1 MFDRLHGTTRWTL
14 GLIAIALGVGYFLPI
29 WRIDLEAPQ
38 YPEGIGLTIWLDRI
52 GGDINN
58 INILNHYI
66 GMRHIKPESF
76 PELSLMP
83 WLLAGFIL
91 AALAAVVWNRR
102 AGLIAWFGALGLAG
116 LVGLA
121 DFWRWTYD
129 YGHNLDPTAA
139 IKVPGMAYQPPV
151 FGTKM
156 LLNFTAHS
164 FPAAGGWLL
173 IGAGVLAA
181 GLVAYELLSK
191 TPPKPER
198 KPGPRVRKVLAHSLI
213 LPLLLSLAM
222 SACSPHPEP
231 LIFTSD
237 VCHHCKMTLM
247 DPKYGAELVT
257 KKGKVFKFDSV
268 ECLGAYLHEQSEAG
282 KTTHSLWV
290 VDANKPGELIQASG
304 ASYLKSPQLASPMG
318 AGLTALADP
327 AAAESLR
334 RRYSGQ
340 ILSWEQTLAVLKPA
354 GTISHASQ
362 DHAAHDHADHAP
374 SAHP

>member
-1 MFDRLHGTTRWTL
+1 MFDRLHGITRWII
-14 GLIAIALGVGYFLPI
+14 GLLALALGAGYVLPL

-83 WLLAGFIL
+83 WLLAGFML
-91 AALAAVVWNRR
+91 TALGVAVWNRR
-102 AGLIAWFGALGLAG
+102 AGLLAWFGALGLAG
-116 LVGLA
+116 IVGLA

-164 FPAAGGWLL
+164 YPAAGGWLL

-181 GLVAYELLSK
+181 ALVAYELLS
-191 TPPKPER
+191 PPRSGEARRRPQGSRAPKAR
-198 KPGPRVRKVLAHSLI
+198 KLLAHSLALMI
-213 LPLLLSLAM
+213 LIALPG
-222 SACSPHPEP
+222 CSPRPEP
-231 LIFTSD
+231 LIYTSD
-237 VCHHCKMTLM
+237 ICHHCKMTLM

-268 ECLGAYLHEQSEAG
+268 ECLGAYMHEEPGAG
-282 KTTHSLWV
+282 SDAHSLWV
-290 VDANKPGELIQASG
+290 VDANRPGELLPAG
-304 ASYLKSPQLASPMG
+304 TASYLKSEKLASPMG
-318 AGLTALADP
+318 GGLTAVADP
-327 AAAESLR
+327 AAAESLKR
-334 RRYSGQ
+334 KYGGQ
-340 ILSWEQTLAVLKPA
+340 ILSWEMTLAALKPA
-354 GTISHASQ
+354 PNQLSHA
-362 DHAAHDHADHAP
+362 AAHAGHQH
-374 SAHP
+374 